1 MVQCTLAEI
10 AGSNPL
16 NVALLPFQMIFLLA
30 LSLFYVRN
38 SSQPVASFPTKGGR
52 ICRSC
57 LSISFRSRNIAPFG
71 VLTHTHTHT
80 LADFRRKCRLCTVNV
95 PLPGAYS
102 AGCFFSSN
110 YILLIFCCARVG
122 ALTVLP
128 FCKCC
133 FCVYVC
139 VCLSMLIV
147 VRGIARAR
155 ACIGMF
161 QLHTTV

>member
-30 LSLFYVRN
+30 LSFLRLKLEPACCQFPYQGRTHMSIV
-38 SSQPVASFPTKGGR
+38 SFDFLP
-52 ICRSC
+52 
-57 LSISFRSRNIAPFG
+57 IAKYCSVWRPD
-71 VLTHTHTHT
+71 THTHT

-110 YILLIFCCARVG
+110 YILLIFRCARVG

-147 VRGIARAR
+147 VTGIARAR